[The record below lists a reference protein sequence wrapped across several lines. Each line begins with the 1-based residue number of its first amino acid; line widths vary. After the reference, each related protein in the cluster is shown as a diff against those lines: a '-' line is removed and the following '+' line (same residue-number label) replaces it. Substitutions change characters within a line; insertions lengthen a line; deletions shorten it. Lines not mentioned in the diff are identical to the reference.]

1 MRPLRRPPLLKA
13 RGAMARATRQPKNDG
28 MMPRGSELLLPVNP
42 LFIWLSLF
50 LALSLNMLPWG
61 RVAGVPDFLAVALV
75 FWNVHQP
82 RRVGVGAAFV
92 LGLLMDVHQGA
103 LLGQHAL
110 AYTLS
115 VELFCHHGTPPH
127 AVVHGGL
134 ASRANRAAVRGDA
147 CRVAAGAHDRRGGVP
162 WLGFAGRPLLIE
174 SVLWP
179 LASFVLLAPQR
190 RAPDRDKNRP
200 L

>member
-1 MRPLRRPPLLKA
+1 
-13 RGAMARATRQPKNDG
+13 

-42 LFIWLSLF
+42 LFIWFSLF

-110 AYTLS
+110 AYTLLS
-115 VELFCHHGTPPH
+115 FFAITVHRRLLWFTVASQAVQVVPLFVAAH
-127 AVVHGGL
+127 AVSL
-134 ASRANRAAVRGDA
+134 LVRM
-147 CRVAAGAHDRRGGVP
+147 VAGAGFPG
-162 WLGFAGRPLLIE
+162 WGLLGAPLIE

-179 LASFVLLAPQR
+179 VASFMLLAPQR